1 MNATP
6 RALNSPKA
14 LTSARRAGEAVVAP
28 DQHHIELALARG
40 LEEPLVPGP
49 RLGRAGGV
57 VDELADHG
65 EAAALG
71 VLAQRPELG
80 LGVLAA
86 VLGRDPGVQA
96 GAEVLVGSECHEGYQ
111 KGCRCPV
118 PEKPCFSTAG

>member
-57 VDELADHG
+57 VDELTHHG
-65 EAAALG
+65 EAATLCI
-71 VLAQRPELG
+71 LAQGSELG

-86 VLGRDPGVQA
+86 VLGRDPRVEA
-96 GAEVLVGSECHEGYQ
+96 SSEVVVGSQCHEGYQ
-111 KGCRCPV
+111 
-118 PEKPCFSTAG
+118 E

>member
-6 RALNSPKA
+6 RALNSPRA
-14 LTSARRAGEAVVAP
+14 LTSARGAGEAVVAP

-40 LEEPLVPGP
+40 LEQPLVPRP
-49 RLGRAGGV
+49 ALGGAGGV

-65 EAAALG
+65 EAATLCI
-71 VLAQRPELG
+71 LAQGSELG

-86 VLGRDPGVQA
+86 VLGRDPGVEP
-96 GAEVLVGSECHEGYQ
+96 GAQVVVGSECHRGYQ

-118 PEKPCFSTAG
+118 PEKPCSSTAG